1 MYLSLAVRPRSTS
14 LRFCPAKFIWGQ
26 KKKKEG
32 KIIDLTNPHL
42 VSVIFLRHLVFIMG
56 LNLLPAGR
64 FWVL

>member
-26 KKKKEG
+26 KKKKKKEG
-32 KIIDLTNPHL
+32 RNIDLTKPYL
-42 VSVIFLRHLVFIMG
+42 VSVIELY
-56 LNLLPAGR
+56 LLPAGR